1 MPTFGVQVVVV
12 GPGVYT
18 TDELLRNAEALG
30 KSRLLEI
37 QPRDDSFIFSV
48 ESTGAISAA
57 EIFLNAIK
65 ILKKKLLALRLAEDG
80 SALPVGDV
88 HERGSPEKDDHHPAE
103 YHRNA
108 SDVTDGF
115 ANMTVAEEA
124 PNSPDW
130 D

>member
-1 MPTFGVQVVVV
+1 VQVVVV

-30 KSRLLEI
+30 KS
-37 QPRDDSFIFSV
+37 
-48 ESTGAISAA
+48 ISAA

-88 HERGSPEKDDHHPAE
+88 HECGSPEKDDHHPAE

-130 D
+130 GD

>member
-1 MPTFGVQVVVV
+1 VQVVVV

-88 HERGSPEKDDHHPAE
+88 LC
-103 YHRNA
+103 
-108 SDVTDGF
+108 
-115 ANMTVAEEA
+115 
-124 PNSPDW
+124 
-130 D
+130 